1 MQKTPVGEMGVQVR
15 PEQHGGAGVGA
26 AHRAQDA
33 APHCAGRAADLVH
46 TGGGAS
52 ITSVVSQAAQHP

>member
-1 MQKTPVGEMGVQVR
+1 MQKTPVGEMVR
-15 PEQHGGAGVGA
+15 LEQHGGAGVGA
-26 AHRAQDA
+26 AHQAQDA
-33 APHCAGRAADLVH
+33 APHCAGRAADLAH